1 MRNSVKFL
9 VILLLFTSC
18 SNKYLFYSLRMTHPV
33 TNNTLYFENDTFAI
47 NFEIDKIGIH
57 FSLLNK
63 TYDGIKIN
71 WDEVSFSINGQAQ
84 RIVHKETG
92 VYKIAKGTSTF
103 DSTTNSIYYQFTKKN
118 TSEVNR
124 YEGEFKIQTQE
135 GIVDL
140 PLSDKI
146 YINVLDSIS
155 NSDFCCK

>member
-1 MRNSVKFL
+1 MEFNIRKGATLPFIEVDLTKNGVNEYNYANDNLSGA
-9 VILLLFTSC
+9 II
-18 SNKYLFYSLRMTHPV
+18 YFYMKNV
-33 TNNTLYFENDTFAI
+33 
-47 NFEIDKIGIH
+47 
-57 FSLLNK
+57 
-63 TYDGIKIN
+63 
-71 WDEVSFSINGQAQ
+71 
-84 RIVHKETG
+84 ETG

>member
-1 MRNSVKFL
+1 M
-9 VILLLFTSC
+9 
-18 SNKYLFYSLRMTHPV
+18 KYLYDMEFNIRKGATLPFIEVDLTKNGVNEYNYANANLSGAIIYFYMKNV
-33 TNNTLYFENDTFAI
+33 
-47 NFEIDKIGIH
+47 
-57 FSLLNK
+57 
-63 TYDGIKIN
+63 
-71 WDEVSFSINGQAQ
+71 
-84 RIVHKETG
+84 ETG